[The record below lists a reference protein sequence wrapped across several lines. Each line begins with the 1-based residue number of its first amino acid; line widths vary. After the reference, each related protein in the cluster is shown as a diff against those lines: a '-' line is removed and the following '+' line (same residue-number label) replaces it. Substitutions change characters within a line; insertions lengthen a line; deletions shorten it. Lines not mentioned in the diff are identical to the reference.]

1 MSLSLWIFLAL
12 VGVLCKQIS
21 HEARTRQHPSTTGE
35 SFLHVNTILI
45 TWIMNDS
52 LFGLYIEFKY
62 SCIYMYL
69 QLFYHTFLL
78 LSSEFSSL
86 KLLFVPIAKRSKRLV
101 MMLQITW
108 LTAWQSL
115 DAALMGEHWPAAN
128 TGLRIED
135 RDSGTRGWERGWPHM
150 ETGWAVVAADTRET
164 NHCQQISHTLDFHKL
179 HLWFQ

>member
-1 MSLSLWIFLAL
+1 MKFVYFRCIEYHYFASRKAKDYEASLPIPISCYNNMSLSLWIFLAL

-108 LTAWQSL
+108 LTTWQSL

-135 RDSGTRGWERGWPHM
+135 RG
-150 ETGWAVVAADTRET
+150 
-164 NHCQQISHTLDFHKL
+164 
-179 HLWFQ
+179 